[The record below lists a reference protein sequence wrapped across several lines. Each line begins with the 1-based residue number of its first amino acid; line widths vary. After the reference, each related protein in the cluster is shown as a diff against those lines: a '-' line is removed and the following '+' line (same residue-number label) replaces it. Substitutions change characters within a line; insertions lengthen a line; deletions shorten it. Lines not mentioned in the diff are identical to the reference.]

1 MTRERQ
7 LLGGSEDP
15 YPKAGG
21 LGLSRKY
28 EGGFREVGFERDGLH
43 LLSRQILRVEND
55 SELVAR
61 VRNLGEDVEKVDLVA
76 HGFPNEGSQ

>member
-28 EGGFREVGFERDGLH
+28 EGGFREVRLDLF
-43 LLSRQILRVEND
+43 LLTCPLLIAFLPIKA
-55 SELVAR
+55 L
-61 VRNLGEDVEKVDLVA
+61 
-76 HGFPNEGSQ
+76 